1 MRMGNELT
9 GAKIKYFYK
18 NLREQVS
25 LLFRPSGA
33 GSAEILE
40 GGATS
45 LDVFYRED
53 GEVERISYS
62 PGFEGTATGL
72 LDRPEWKKL
81 PSPVK
86 FGLPFKSVR
95 LRIALDSAGQVNV
108 GITPL

>member
-1 MRMGNELT
+1 MRMGNELA

-25 LLFRPSGA
+25 LLVRPSGA
-33 GSAEILE
+33 GSAEILQ

-62 PGFEGTATGL
+62 RVSRGL
-72 LDRPEWKKL
+72 RRI
-81 PSPVK
+81 SSIARN
-86 FGLPFKSVR
+86 GKSCLR
-95 LRIALDSAGQVNV
+95 LSSSVFLSKV
-108 GITPL
+108 